1 MTSSMHAL
9 VTFPGIGITR
19 TSAGGALTDVGE
31 SRIINQ
37 INRSG
42 IVEWYILFSKHLIQ

>member
-1 MTSSMHAL
+1 MTSSIHAL
-9 VTFPGIGITR
+9 VTFPGIGR

-31 SRIINQ
+31 NRIINQ

-42 IVEWYILFSKHLIQ
+42 IVERYILFSKHLIQ